1 MTAPAAPTPEHA
13 RSTAGHTH
21 GSARVIALTG
31 GIAAGKSAVTRR
43 FEALGVPVHDA
54 DVAARAVVEPGT
66 SGLAAIVEAF
76 GEDALD
82 AQGRLDR
89 HAMRQR
95 VFADPAARK
104 TLEAIIHPR
113 VRAWLRERAA
123 TDTAPY
129 CVLAIPLLAENI
141 AHYRWVDRVLLVD
154 APESTRLSRLMARDG
169 IDETLARRM
178 LAQQATHAQRLTLAD
193 DVIDNSGD
201 EAALDEAVARLHQRY
216 LALPPR

>member
-1 MTAPAAPTPEHA
+1 MTAATAPTPEHA
-13 RSTAGHTH
+13 RTAAPHAH

-76 GEDALD
+76 GEEVLD
-82 AQGRLDR
+82 AQGWLDR

-154 APESTRLSRLMARDG
+154 APESTRLNRLMARDG
-169 IDETLARRM
+169 IDESLARRM
-178 LAQQATHAQRLTLAD
+178 LAQQATSAQRLTLAD
-193 DVIDNSGD
+193 DIIDNSGD
-201 EAALDEAVARLHQRY
+201 EAGLDEAVARLHQRY

>member
-1 MTAPAAPTPEHA
+1 MTAATAPTPEHA
-13 RSTAGHTH
+13 RTAAPHAH

-54 DVAARAVVEPGT
+54 DLAARAVVEPGT

-76 GEDALD
+76 GEEVLD
-82 AQGRLDR
+82 AQGWLDR

-104 TLEAIIHPR
+104 TLEAVIHPR

-154 APESTRLSRLMARDG
+154 APESTRLNRLMARDG
-169 IDETLARRM
+169 IDEALARRM
-178 LAQQATHAQRLTLAD
+178 LAQQATSAQRLTLAD
-193 DVIDNSGD
+193 DIIDNSGD
-201 EAALDEAVARLHQRY
+201 EAGLDEAVARLHQRY